1 MVKASQKSVL
11 GMSLEQSLLFGASYK
26 PMVNTTLNEKFAVE
40 GDTSLPAGQL
50 PYVQYFCIG
59 IGGRRFITG
68 ETDTTPE
75 YTYSEHSPLDAA
87 LFQHIPFI
95 IRETTSDLTANER
108 TNYRMRKLETFN
120 GKEYY
125 AYYLKKTPT
134 PEIKDV
140 IHVIQTLNDG
150 TSVSSPTMSV
160 LDTSTTKFL
169 NPSPIT
175 TKFEFKDLD
184 KTRFVTKL
192 NKLSFTLTT
201 QEMDELM
208 NVFKVM
214 NINTTTDA
222 YITEI
227 GLCSGLDQEVGQGA
241 NKRIEAICAQIC
253 FFLSVSYNITE
264 ELRKN
269 RTLNKSIN
277 LGGMEPML
285 YPEGD

>member
-1 MVKASQKSVL
+1 MVKASQKSIL
-11 GMSLEQSLLFGASYK
+11 GVALEQSLLFGASYK

-40 GDTSLPAGQL
+40 GDTSLPAGKL

-120 GKEYY
+120 GKEY
-125 AYYLKKTPT
+125 
-134 PEIKDV
+134 
-140 IHVIQTLNDG
+140 NG

-214 NINTTTDA
+214 NIDTTTDA

-241 NKRIEAICAQIC
+241 NKRVEAICAQIC